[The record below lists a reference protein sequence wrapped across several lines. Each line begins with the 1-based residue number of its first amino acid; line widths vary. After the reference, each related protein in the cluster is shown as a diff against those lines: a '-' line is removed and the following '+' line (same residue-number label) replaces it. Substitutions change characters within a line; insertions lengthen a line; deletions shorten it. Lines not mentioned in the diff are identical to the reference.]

1 MPFLCGKCLFCIVF
15 HMCWM
20 AKTRDI
26 QGEILESLRGG
37 LGYIVYRDFANIISL
52 FSTRELAL
60 AG

>member
-1 MPFLCGKCLFCIVF
+1 
-15 HMCWM
+15 MCWM

-60 AG
+60 AFWLLVFWRFVYAFF